1 MEINRKKQNSVAKME
16 VFIIFVK
23 NVPKV
28 PDLECENE

>member
-16 VFIIFVK
+16 VFSIFVK
-23 NVPKV
+23 SVLKV